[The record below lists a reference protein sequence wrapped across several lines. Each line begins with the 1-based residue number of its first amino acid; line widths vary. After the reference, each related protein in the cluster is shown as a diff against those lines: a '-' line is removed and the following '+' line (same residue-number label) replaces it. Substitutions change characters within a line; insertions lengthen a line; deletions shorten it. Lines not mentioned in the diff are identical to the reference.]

1 MTFLTRPTAPP
12 PMAAPHRMTQHAAPA
27 PSISAALQHAV
38 RVLQER
44 SDSPRLDAEILLAH
58 VLEVPR
64 SSLRVRGDD
73 ALDPASLAGFAT
85 LIERRAAGEPV
96 AYLTGVREFWS
107 LTLHVDPAVLV
118 PRPET
123 ELLVE
128 LALAL
133 VPVNGACRVL
143 DLGTGSG
150 AIALAIAAE
159 RPQADITATD
169 ISAAALAVA
178 RQNAERL
185 LLPVRWRLGHWF
197 DAVPGERFD
206 LILANPPYIA
216 ADDPALATLASEPL
230 LALSPGPTGLE
241 ALDEIA
247 LRAADHLLPGSR
259 LLLEHGSTQ
268 AATVRSLLERR
279 GWQDIRSHVDFADLP
294 RVTSGCALPA
304 GALSGAALPAGA
316 ASGAAAL

>member
-1 MTFLTRPTAPP
+1 MTLLATHTPSIG
-12 PMAAPHRMTQHAAPA
+12 AALKHAAR
-27 PSISAALQHAV
+27 ILE
-38 RVLQER
+38 ER
-44 SDSPRLDAEILLAH
+44 SDSPRLDAEILLSH

-64 SSLRVRGDD
+64 SALLVRGDD
-73 ALDPASLAGFAT
+73 AADLDSLAAFET

-107 LTLHVDPAVLV
+107 LSLRVGPAVLV

-128 LALAL
+128 LAMAL
-133 VPVNGACRVL
+133 VPVTGKYRVL

-159 RPQADITATD
+159 RPQADITAID
-169 ISAAALAVA
+169 ISAAALAMA
-178 RQNAERL
+178 RHNAERL
-185 LLPVRWRLGHWF
+185 RLGVRWQRGHWF

-241 ALDEIA
+241 ALAEIV
-247 LRAADHLLPGSR
+247 RCAAEHVRPFGR
-259 LLLEHGSTQ
+259 LLLEHGSSQ
-268 AATVRSLLERR
+268 ASAVRRLLAER
-279 GWQDIRSHVDFADLP
+279 GWQDIRSHDDLAARP
-294 RVTSGCALPA
+294 RVTSAQL
-304 GALSGAALPAGA
+304 LFNVNDRTSYDSL
-316 ASGAAAL
+316 